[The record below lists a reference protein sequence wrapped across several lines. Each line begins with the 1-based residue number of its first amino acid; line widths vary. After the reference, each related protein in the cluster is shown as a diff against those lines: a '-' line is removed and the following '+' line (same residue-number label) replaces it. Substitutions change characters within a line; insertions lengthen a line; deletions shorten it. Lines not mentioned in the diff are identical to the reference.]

1 MKKERGEQRLEDL
14 KASRRKGWC
23 MMLAITSELTFMVP
37 GLECEIYQR
46 SKQTILHVSSR
57 HPIRP
62 SATSPASSIS
72 GSSPFV
78 SARVFK
84 PRDEAIEA
92 EPRMITKPCVKLHK
106 EFKHGAEHGII
117 FNGGAVPATLTTF
130 SLSDS
135 QALSEGD
142 TVSWPITAG
151 QHYVA

>member
-23 MMLAITSELTFMVP
+23 MMLAITSELTFMVS

-62 SATSPASSIS
+62 ISATSPASSIS

-92 EPRMITKPCVKLHK
+92 EPRMMAK
-106 EFKHGAEHGII
+106 
-117 FNGGAVPATLTTF
+117 
-130 SLSDS
+130 
-135 QALSEGD
+135 
-142 TVSWPITAG
+142 
-151 QHYVA
+151 